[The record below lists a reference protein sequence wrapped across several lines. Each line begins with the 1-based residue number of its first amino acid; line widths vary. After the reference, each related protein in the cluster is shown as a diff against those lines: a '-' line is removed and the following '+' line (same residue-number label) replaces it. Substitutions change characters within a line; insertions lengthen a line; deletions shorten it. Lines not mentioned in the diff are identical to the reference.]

1 MVSPVTLLLRSALAL
16 CFLPAIS
23 LASECFPS
31 PDSDKPQYVVAYGQ
45 YLYKETR
52 KNSPVQM
59 MKDTPVWVE
68 GYQRGWFSQR
78 PVLTIPMTELGVVK
92 APGERFNAVVVS
104 LKSGQVTSLDRDERT
119 LCRIKLA
126 AKNLVPMTSANIKD
140 DGEFWIY
147 ATRPKQKQDA
157 IANYPIYQSEV
168 DKFLTGCLEQ
178 TRRFKL
184 PDFADQC
191 MQTTYGWNSS
201 WVNDR
206 KRPVQ
211 AQLVQVKREEID
223 KLLMKYQKEY
233 FAPIRI
239 K

>member
-1 MVSPVTLLLRSALAL
+1 MLNPVTLLLRSALAL
-16 CFLPAIS
+16 CSLPAIS
-23 LASECFPS
+23 VASECFPS
-31 PDSDKPQYVVAYGQ
+31 PDSNKPQYVVAYGQ
-45 YLYKETR
+45 YLYNETR
-52 KNSPVQM
+52 KHIPVQM

-68 GYQRGWFSQR
+68 GYKRGWFSQR
-78 PVLTIPMTELGVVK
+78 PALTVPMTELGVVE

-104 LKSGQVTSLDRDERT
+104 LKSGQVTSLDRDEKT

-126 AKNLVPMTSANIKD
+126 AKDLVPMTSASIKD

-147 ATRPKQKQDA
+147 TTRLKQQRDA
-157 IANYPIYQSEV
+157 VGNYPIYQSEV
-168 DKFLTGCLEQ
+168 DKFLTGCIEQ
-178 TRRFKL
+178 TQRFKL

-206 KRPVQ
+206 QRPVLG
-211 AQLVQVKREEID
+211 QLVQVKKQEID
-223 KLLMKYQKEY
+223 NLLLKYQKEH